1 MVQNTETQMI
11 DRSHFRASAQCTA
24 MLAGWNVLT
33 RHIAKQWLGI
43 SITLGL
49 LDPDRNA
56 RISI

>member
-1 MVQNTETQMI
+1 MI
-11 DRSHFRASAQCTA
+11 DRSHFRATAQCTA
-24 MLAGWNVLT
+24 MLTGWNVLA